1 MGQKIHPNLFR
12 LGVNRDTESI
22 WFAQGKTYA
31 EYLHEDFKIR
41 EYLTRLLSTDFDEL
55 ERKKSKADEA
65 DQDKKADERTDRRR
79 ADAKPHEIFERKKV
93 SKIKIARRSN
103 SINIDIHTARPGQVI
118 GSKGKEIERI
128 RRYMSVFIN
137 KGRSNPLNISINII
151 PVENEWLD
159 ARIVGRDIARQLE
172 QRVSFRRAMKMA
184 IRNVMTNDA
193 LGVKVQV
200 SGRLGGAEI
209 ARTEQ
214 YKEGR
219 TPLHT
224 LRADIDYAHIEAM
237 TTYGIIGIKVWIYK
251 GDILS

>member
-12 LGVNRDTESI
+12 LGVNRDTEST
-22 WFAQGKTYA
+22 WFAQGGTYVD
-31 EYLHEDFKIR
+31 YLHEDFRIR
-41 EYLTRLLSTDFDEL
+41 EYLTRLLSTDFDEIDK
-55 ERKKSKADEA
+55 KKSKAEDG
-65 DQDKKADERTDRRR
+65 DQEDRGEKKGR
-79 ADAKPHEIFERKKV
+79 ADSKPHEIFEKKKV
-93 SKIKIARRSN
+93 SNIKIARRSN
-103 SINIDIHTARPGQVI
+103 SINIDIYTARPGQVI

-137 KGRSNPLNISINII
+137 KGRTSPLNISINII
-151 PVENEWLD
+151 PIENEWLD

-184 IRNVMTNDA
+184 IRNVMNHDA

-209 ARTEQ
+209 ARTER

-224 LRADIDYAHIEAM
+224 LRANIDYAHVEAI